1 MIILLIMCLGVAL
14 GAYIFPEKWQVHNSK
29 VQVISIVILIFCM
42 GVTLGSNETL
52 MDKLLGMGLQ
62 GLLFAVIPIILS
74 VIVVYILTRLFMKEK
89 KDDQSNND

>member
-1 MIILLIMCLGVAL
+1 MIILLIMCLGIVV
-14 GAYIFPEKWQVHNSK
+14 GAYIFPEKWQAHNSK
-29 VQVISIVILIFCM
+29 LQVISIVILIFCM
-42 GVTLGSNETL
+42 GVTLGNNETL

-74 VIVVYILTRLFMKEK
+74 VIVVYILTKLFMKEK